1 MTQPPLRARAFTL
14 IELLVVIAIIAI
26 LIGILL
32 PSLAAAR
39 DVAHTTVCAQ
49 NLRQMGLAMTV
60 YATDYDDQVWPA
72 DEWAF
77 ARDAS
82 GAIDRSKPGIIFDY
96 VEDAHEICGC
106 PKNKRR
112 SGDGRS
118 GGTLYGA
125 YTDLNFDYTMF
136 DETQGYRLGQEVQIA
151 RLKDVSGANPT
162 RIAASLGD
170 AALTAMR
177 GVPIYVEESV
187 WFYNQQF
194 TEGFWGNRDQITDRH
209 DKGGH
214 ILYADGVVELAR
226 FEKGPRGEKVEER
239 EDFTANAIYAR
250 VNNGQAPW
258 WKISDRGQ
266 RYGWINSPRN

>member
-1 MTQPPLRARAFTL
+1 MPHHRDRAFTL

-39 DVAHTTVCAQ
+39 DVAHTTICAQ
-49 NLRQMGLAMTV
+49 NLRQMGVAMTV
-60 YATDYDDQVWPA
+60 YATDYDDQIWPA
-72 DEWAF
+72 DDWAF
-77 ARDAS
+77 ARDRA
-82 GAIDRSKPGIIFDY
+82 GAIDRSKPGVIFDY

-118 GGTLYGA
+118 AGTLYGA

-136 DETQGYRLGQEVQIA
+136 DETQGYRLGQEVQVA
-151 RLKDVSGANPT
+151 RLKDPAGSKPT
-162 RIAASLGD
+162 RIRSMLGET
-170 AALTAMR
+170 ALMAMR
-177 GVPIYVEESV
+177 SVPIYIEESV

-194 TEGFWGNRDQITDRH
+194 TEGFWGNQDQITDRH

-214 ILYADGVVELAR
+214 ILYADGVVEIAK
-226 FEKGPRGEKVEER
+226 FEKGPRGEKIQEAD
-239 EDFTANAIYAR
+239 DFTANCIYAR
-250 VNNGQAPW
+250 VNNGNADW
-258 WKISDRGQ
+258 WKITDRGQ
-266 RYGWINSPRN
+266 KYGWINSPGD